1 MRCLVAFALATTA
14 LLASAAAAG
23 GAVEPRTLVLGPGDV
38 PAGFRLDDAESG
50 VRSNARE
57 AKGGVETARII
68 ARSGRVTGY
77 RNVFA
82 RRSSSIE
89 SRADLCRTPV
99 GAATLLDWFVL
110 EMRKSGIRGLK
121 RSRVSVGGEGYVY
134 SGGKPSAFTLVTWRH
149 GRVWAGVVV
158 LGLTKDR
165 AIALARVQEQRI
177 EAVIG

>member
-1 MRCLVAFALATTA
+1 MRCLVAFALASA
-14 LLASAAAAG
+14 VLLASAAASG
-23 GAVEPRTLVLGPGDV
+23 GAVEPRTLVLRPADV
-38 PAGFRLDDAESG
+38 PSGFRLDGAESG

-57 AKGGVETARII
+57 AKGGVEAARII

-82 RRSSSIE
+82 HRSSSIE
-89 SRADLCRTPV
+89 SRADLCRTPA
-99 GAATLLDWFVL
+99 GAVALLDWFVL

-134 SGGKPSAFTLVTWRH
+134 WGAEPNALTLVTWRH

-158 LGLTKDR
+158 LGLAKER

-177 EAVIG
+177 EAGIG

>member
-1 MRCLVAFALATTA
+1 MRCLVAFVLATAA
-14 LLASAAAAG
+14 LLAVAAAAS
-23 GAVEPRTLVLGPGDV
+23 GAVEPRTLVLRPGDV
-38 PAGFRLDDAESG
+38 PAGFRLDGAESG

-57 AKGGVETARII
+57 AKGGVEAARII

-82 RRSSSIE
+82 HRSSSIE
-89 SRADLCRTPV
+89 SRADLCRTPA
-99 GAATLLDWFVL
+99 GAVALLDWFVL

-134 SGGKPSAFTLVTWRH
+134 WGAEPNALTLVTWRH

-158 LGLTKDR
+158 LGVAKER
-165 AIALARVQEQRI
+165 AIALARVQERRI
-177 EAVIG
+177 DAVIG